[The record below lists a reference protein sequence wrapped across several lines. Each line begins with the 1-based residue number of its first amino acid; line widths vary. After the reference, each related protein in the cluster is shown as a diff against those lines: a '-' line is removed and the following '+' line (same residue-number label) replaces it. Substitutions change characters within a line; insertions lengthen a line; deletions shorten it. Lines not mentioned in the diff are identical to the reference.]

1 MTDLILVAIDNP
13 YVHVR
18 INGRGTFQNAP
29 DLKSFFESLD
39 PSSPL
44 HIILD
49 LQSCS
54 YLDSTFLGTLT
65 GIALKLKQQHH
76 PSLTIINPSERN
88 LELICNLCLDKL
100 FNIVTTTS
108 SPITANKPLE
118 PLSHNSCLDKTTT
131 SASMLEAHENLIQW
145 HSPNAEKFQDVLH
158 YLRTRQASRPTT

>member
-1 MTDLILVAIDNP
+1 MTDPILVAVDDP

-29 DLKSFFESLD
+29 DLKTFIESLD
-39 PSSPL
+39 SPNPF

-65 GIALKLKQQHH
+65 GMALKLKQKHH
-76 PSLTIINPSERN
+76 PPLTIINASGRN

-100 FNIVTTTS
+100 FNIVTTAC
-108 SPITANKPLE
+108 PPLTADKPLE
-118 PLSHNSCLDKTTT
+118 PLRHNSSLDKKTT
-131 SASMLEAHENLIQW
+131 STAMLEAHENLIQW
-145 HSPNAEKFQDVLH
+145 HPPNADKFQDVLH
-158 YLRTRQASRPTT
+158 YLRTRQARPSS